1 MCSAATSR
9 QSKALQ
15 NEAEA
20 GRLTV
25 ESEREQPT
33 KAGRVERVVLH
44 PIAGPPRLANRVE
57 RSIAP
62 YCDLSSLVGPF
73 AQPIARVSGA
83 THLIEEAEQGLP
95 TGAATPEAVAIRLR
109 RDGAEL
115 SWGAPVVISDAN
127 SLVEFSRSRG
137 ASSVELM
144 RADPSLLSEMQLG
157 AFFQAYWRRRV
168 LRRTACRLGLPR
180 SGRWAPGTLLRFA
193 LDTAFWIGVRSVAT
207 PQEWARLARS
217 SYVVLYYHR
226 IAGEQRAGFEHLDI
240 RPRKFDRQLRLLQL
254 LGFRPL
260 SPSELLAFHSNPSA
274 TLPNR
279 RYVIA
284 ADDGYRDAVAVFH
297 RYGHLHPQV
306 FVCTSA
312 VGGSAWWTDNEPL
325 ATWEELRE
333 LQAAGAVV
341 GSHARGHPRLAYL
354 AADELHDELAGSLQD
369 LDTRLPGSA
378 PLLAYPHG
386 LYDENVRSVAAAVGY
401 RAAFTTEAGRNGAGT
416 DVYCLRRVGIKD
428 WDGPV
433 ALLWKAVTG
442 EYLPWLWERWRQRF
456 RAARASRRSSDG
468 PEG

>member
-1 MCSAATSR
+1 MIPDT
-9 QSKALQ
+9 
-15 NEAEA
+15 
-20 GRLTV
+20 
-25 ESEREQPT
+25 P
-33 KAGRVERVVLH
+33 
-44 PIAGPPRLANRVE
+44 
-57 RSIAP
+57 
-62 YCDLSSLVGPF
+62 SLVDF
-73 AQPIARVSGA
+73 Y
-83 THLIEEAEQGLP
+83 
-95 TGAATPEAVAIRLR
+95 
-109 RDGAEL
+109 
-115 SWGAPVVISDAN
+115 
-127 SLVEFSRSRG
+127 RSRG
-137 ASSVELM
+137 ASSVELI
-144 RADPSLLSEMQLG
+144 RADPSLLPEMHLG

-168 LRRTACRLGLPR
+168 LRRTACRLGLPL
-180 SGRWAPGTLLRFA
+180 SGRWIRGILLRFA

-207 PQEWARLARS
+207 AQEWARLARS

-226 IAGEQRAGFEHLDI
+226 IAGEQRSGFEHLDI

-260 SPSELLAFHSNPSA
+260 SPNELLAFHSHPSA

-284 ADDGYRDAVAVFH
+284 ADDGYRDAVAVFR
-297 RYGHLHPQV
+297 RYGHLHPHV

-325 ATWEELRE
+325 ASWDELRE
-333 LQAAGAVV
+333 LQALGAVV

-354 AADELHDELAGSLQD
+354 APDDLHEELAGSLRD

-386 LYDENVRSVAAAVGY
+386 LYDEKVRSAAAAVGY
-401 RAAFTTEAGRNGAGT
+401 HAAFTTEPGRNGAGT

-442 EYLPWLWERWRQRF
+442 EYLPWFWERWRQRF
-456 RAARASRRSSDG
+456 RAARASRGSSNDL
-468 PEG
+468 EA